1 MQTKSA
7 RSLSIVLYFLG
18 ILLGFALAIAANW
31 AEFEGVSYY
40 YTGATYN
47 AFHGLHCPVLMTRS
61 ETGIVTASFDNPSNR
76 ESEPYYEMEISGPL
90 PRRFEDQLSVAP
102 HETKKVQWTVD
113 AHDIDRGS
121 FIFVKLDILPT
132 ADYPTREAT
141 CGILV
146 LNTPGLTGE
155 QILWL
160 TLAAS
165 LLGMVIGLGLWE
177 NANAPL
183 ADQPMNLKHAMQT
196 LAIIVLLAMLSGFMG
211 WWGAGVILC
220 ALAILLWVL
229 TLRLGAA

>member
-1 MQTKSA
+1 MRTKSA
-7 RSLSIVLYFLG
+7 RSLSIVLYFSG
-18 ILLGFALAIAANW
+18 IFLGFALAIAANW

-61 ETGIVTASFDNPSNR
+61 ETGIVTASFDNPSNQ
-76 ESEPYYEMEISGPL
+76 ESEPYYEVEISGPL
-90 PRRFEDQLSVAP
+90 PRRFEDQLSIAP

-113 AHDIDRGS
+113 VHDIDRGS
-121 FIFVKLDILPT
+121 FIFVKLDVLPT
-132 ADYPTREAT
+132 VGYSTREAT

-146 LNTPGLTGE
+146 LNVPGLTGE

-160 TLAAS
+160 TLIAS
-165 LLGMVIGLGLWE
+165 LLGMVVGLGLWE

-183 ADQPMNLKHAMQT
+183 ADKSLYLKRAMRT

-220 ALAILLWVL
+220 AVTILLLVL
-229 TLRLGAA
+229 TLRLGIA